1 MKQKKTVFITGC
13 NGTLG
18 KKLVSHFL
26 KKNFKVI
33 GTIRNVHKYR
43 QNSKNLK
50 IFKLDLLKNNDV
62 KKLVNDLNKLNTK
75 IDLLINN
82 AAIPSGSLIEMTSIK
97 NLKDVFEVNFFSQ
110 IRLIQSLFRF
120 IKKSKNGSII
130 NIGSISGLIAE
141 RGYLSYGSSKCA
153 FMFASKIM
161 AKEFERYNIRV
172 NAIAPSV
179 FKSKMAKKMDKKTK
193 QKFLENSSTKKE
205 IKLKSILNLIDY
217 MSFGN
222 SSKINGQIIKLD
234 NDLKL

>member
-18 KKLVSHFL
+18 KKLVSYFL
-26 KKNFKVI
+26 KKKFNVI
-33 GTIRNVHKYR
+33 GTKRNLNSQHQK
-43 QNSKNLK
+43 SKNLK
-50 IFKLDLLKNNDV
+50 IFKLDMLNDSDF
-62 KKLVNDLNKLNTK
+62 KKLVNNLNKTNTK
-75 IDLLINN
+75 IDVLINN
-82 AAIPSGSLIEMTSIK
+82 SAVPSGSLTEMTSIK
-97 NLKDVFEVNFFSQ
+97 SLKNIFEINFFSQ
-110 IRLIQSLFRF
+110 IKLIQNLLRF

-141 RGYLSYGSSKCA
+141 KGFLSYGTSKCA

-172 NAIAPSV
+172 NSIAPSV
-179 FKSKMAKKMDKKTK
+179 FKSKMAKKMDKRIK

-205 IKLKSILNLIDY
+205 IKLKSVIDLIDSL
-217 MSFGN
+217 SFKD
-222 SSKINGQIIKLD
+222 STKINGQVIRLD

>member
-18 KKLVSHFL
+18 KKLVSYFL
-26 KKNFKVI
+26 KKKFNVI
-33 GTIRNVHKYR
+33 GTKRNLNSQHQK
-43 QNSKNLK
+43 SKNLK
-50 IFKLDLLKNNDV
+50 IFKLDMLNDSDF
-62 KKLVNDLNKLNTK
+62 KKLVNNLNKTNTK
-75 IDLLINN
+75 IDVLINN
-82 AAIPSGSLIEMTSIK
+82 SAVPSGSLTEMTSIK
-97 NLKDVFEVNFFSQ
+97 SLKNIFEINFFSQ
-110 IRLIQSLFRF
+110 IKLIQNLLRF

-141 RGYLSYGSSKCA
+141 KGFLSYGTSKCA

-179 FKSKMAKKMDKKTK
+179 FKSKMAKKMDKRIK

-205 IKLKSILNLIDY
+205 IKLKSVIDLIDSL
-217 MSFGN
+217 SFKD
-222 SSKINGQIIKLD
+222 STKINGQVIRLD

>member
-18 KKLVSHFL
+18 KKLVSYFL

-33 GTIRNVHKYR
+33 GTRRNVDNYR
-43 QNSKNLK
+43 NSSKNLK
-50 IFKLDLLKNNDV
+50 IFKLDLLNDNDV
-62 KKLVNDLNKLNTK
+62 KKLVNNLNKLNTK

-82 AAIPSGSLIEMTSIK
+82 AAVPSGSLIEMTSIK
-97 NLKDVFEVNFFSQ
+97 NLKNVFEINFFSQ
-110 IRLIQSLFRF
+110 IRLIQSLLRF

-141 RGYLSYGSSKCA
+141 KGFLSYGSSKCA

-161 AKEFERYNIRV
+161 AKEFARYDIRV

-179 FKSKMAKKMDKKTK
+179 FKSKMAKKMDYRTK

-205 IKLKSILNLIDY
+205 IKLKSIIEVIDSL
-217 MSFGN
+217 SFKN
-222 SSKINGQIIKLD
+222 SSQINGQIIKLD
-234 NDLKL
+234 TDLKL

>member
-18 KKLVSHFL
+18 KKLVSYFL
-26 KKNFKVI
+26 KKKFNVI
-33 GTIRNVHKYR
+33 GTKRNLNSQHQK
-43 QNSKNLK
+43 SKNLK
-50 IFKLDLLKNNDV
+50 IFKLDMLNDSDF
-62 KKLVNDLNKLNTK
+62 KKLVNNLNKTNTK
-75 IDLLINN
+75 IDVLINN
-82 AAIPSGSLIEMTSIK
+82 SAVPSGSLTEMTSIK
-97 NLKDVFEVNFFSQ
+97 SLKNVFEINFFSQ
-110 IRLIQSLFRF
+110 IKLIQNLLRF

-141 RGYLSYGSSKCA
+141 KGFLSYGTSKCA

-179 FKSKMAKKMDKKTK
+179 FKSKMAKKMDKRIK

-205 IKLKSILNLIDY
+205 IKLKSVIDLID
-217 MSFGN
+217 SL
-222 SSKINGQIIKLD
+222 SSKDSTKINGQVIRLD